1 MDREGIE
8 RLFDTPEVRDPSILP
23 GACTVLHRRAGS
35 DRYDPGM
42 PANGTRTGEHLP
54 NRHRTHRHHNRIGS
68 IRITLTALATVLCA
82 TTAVTA
88 CGGSEQSSDSGTGP
102 ADIAAGEQ
110 VYADRCAA
118 CHGRD
123 FQGSAQAPSHLDPY
137 FAPDNTSDDDYR
149 NAIRNGAETSE
160 FDFGAMPA
168 LNLDDQQITDVIAY
182 IRSIQE
188 ERGFN
193 SPA

>member
-1 MDREGIE
+1 
-8 RLFDTPEVRDPSILP
+8 
-23 GACTVLHRRAGS
+23 
-35 DRYDPGM
+35 M

-110 VYADRCAA
+110 VYADRCAT

-123 FQGSAQAPSHLDPY
+123 FRDPPRRRRTWIPTSLRQHQRRRLPKRHPQRSRDLRVRLRGNAGAQP
-137 FAPDNTSDDDYR
+137 R
-149 NAIRNGAETSE
+149 
-160 FDFGAMPA
+160 
-168 LNLDDQQITDVIAY
+168 
-182 IRSIQE
+182 
-188 ERGFN
+188 
-193 SPA
+193 